1 MTSKSQ
7 GGRIRRRAATRADI
21 EAAIDQL
28 TPADTTRIKRY
39 VEGTFRAYG
48 GRNPKAETTK
58 DFIQDAFLK
67 LLSGERKWYPDE
79 KEFVFH
85 MMNIAGSLISHWS
98 ELPEV
103 RLRSDERLLVLPG
116 GEEAYRGWIDD
127 VESSLPGPEVQTMW
141 KQQYAKMM
149 NKLID
154 QLRSTP
160 KAVDVAMLKRIG
172 LSSAEIM
179 NQLGLSQNQFEN
191 LDKQIR
197 RKAAMI
203 QLQEE
208 LSERASTPSNPR
220 MMSFMRAVPTTGT
233 LSLDELLAL
242 ASTFQPSESDHQQI
256 TQMFKEELGKKG
268 KRSSRART

>member
-7 GGRIRRRAATRADI
+7 GGRIKRRAATRADI

-28 TPADTTRIKRY
+28 TPADTTRINRFA
-39 VEGTFRAYG
+39 EAIFRAYG
-48 GRNPKAETTK
+48 GRNPRAETTK
-58 DFIQDAFLK
+58 DFIQEAFLK
-67 LLSGERKWYPDE
+67 LLSGERKWYPAE
-79 KEFVFH
+79 KAFVFH
-85 MMNIAGSLISHWS
+85 IMNIVGSLISHWS
-98 ELPEV
+98 ESPEV
-103 RLRSDERLLVLPG
+103 RFRSDERLLVLPG
-116 GEEAYRGWIDD
+116 GEEAHRGWIDD

-160 KAVDVAMLKRIG
+160 KAVEVLMLKRIG

-179 NQLGLSQNQFEN
+179 AQLSLTQNQFEN

-197 RKAAMI
+197 RKATII

-208 LSERASTPSNPR
+208 LSDRPSRPGSGR
-220 MMSFMRAVPTTGT
+220 VMSFMWAAPASGT

-242 ASTFQPSESDHQQI
+242 ASTFQPDEGIHERMVG
-256 TQMFKEELGKKG
+256 MFKTQLATAVRPRRQK
-268 KRSSRART
+268 